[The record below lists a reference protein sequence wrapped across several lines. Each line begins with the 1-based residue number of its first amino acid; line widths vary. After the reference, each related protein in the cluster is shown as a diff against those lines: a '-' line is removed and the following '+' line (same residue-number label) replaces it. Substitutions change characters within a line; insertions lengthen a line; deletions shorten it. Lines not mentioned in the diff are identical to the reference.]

1 MAREATKNGGKAF
14 LEKTFNER
22 FGMTIDKALAELPA
36 DIREKLKQ
44 VDARTLLSAV
54 MVGGV
59 AVAALKKLPSE
70 AVAVLAAGLTLK
82 EVIQYGAEAN
92 HIADKIGKST
102 KASDLPVAEL
112 KSLITN
118 GGLDILLASVGY
130 AGVKLA
136 PKFAKLGDDALK
148 LTDDAAREFG
158 EAYWT
163 TKGKLND
170 LANKVDDALS
180 PGMVTTEGIIIK
192 PGKSDK
198 TWFES
203 RSNGFPNQRIP
214 SSNGTWTG
222 EAGRSGW
229 SSTKP
234 EVTAITKGKPIPYK
248 DGFPIFDEWKVSEV
262 KLPKMTGVNRV
273 DFKEADK
280 IFAEQNGWLK
290 PNGEPDV
297 VKVRNLRTE
306 QNLTWHHH
314 EDGTTMQLVPKN
326 LNNEVPHTGGAS
338 KSRN

>member
-1 MAREATKNGGKAF
+1 MVLAEKQKNADGIEFNGYKFTIGGDLQALILAEKDLAREATKNGGKAF

-82 EVIQYGAEAN
+82 EVIQYGAAAN

-148 LTDDAAREFG
+148 LTDDAAREYAVVYLF
-158 EAYWT
+158 EAYT
-163 TKGKLND
+163 QTGKWQQAEKLMLEQQPIFLQNLGYWLQS
-170 LANKVDDALS
+170 LAISAGRQNAAADAL
-180 PGMVTTEGIIIK
+180 
-192 PGKSDK
+192 
-198 TWFES
+198 
-203 RSNGFPNQRIP
+203 RI
-214 SSNGTWTG
+214 
-222 EAGRSGW
+222 
-229 SSTKP
+229 
-234 EVTAITKGKPIPYK
+234 
-248 DGFPIFDEWKVSEV
+248 
-262 KLPKMTGVNRV
+262 
-273 DFKEADK
+273 
-280 IFAEQNGWLK
+280 WLK
-290 PNGEPDV
+290 AVNFSGHSVFGLTNLADTPAKPQIRAYYQQMKERQPNSAIPDV
-297 VKVRNLRTE
+297 ALKILR
-306 QNLTWHHH
+306 
-314 EDGTTMQLVPKN
+314 
-326 LNNEVPHTGGAS
+326 
-338 KSRN
+338 